1 MNATKIQEMFDFLST
16 KQLIGWDKIFVES
29 VTDWFERHEMLSE
42 RQWALLCKIKDKF
55 SPEAVKQREEWAK
68 EYQEK
73 HVTDAKVVASYYL
86 PTGYFTALARD
97 ILFEPEFVP
106 SKRQW
111 ERLAENK
118 YAQKV
123 LENFHKEAEYEVGDL
138 VCFRETSDFRILKR
152 RQSLTSNAAVVVEYL
167 NEITSHAKGAKALM
181 VLPVGATKPVKT
193 EERYLKKFRKQKK
206 ND

>member
-1 MNATKIQEMFDFLST
+1 MNAAKIQETFDFLST
-16 KQLIGWDKIFVES
+16 KNLVGWDLGFVES
-29 VTDWFERHEMLSE
+29 VTDWFERHNMLSE

-55 SPEAVKQREEWAK
+55 NPEAVKQREEWAK

-167 NEITSHAKGAKALM
+167 NEITSHAKGAKVLM

-206 ND
+206 K

>member
-16 KQLIGWDKIFVES
+16 KQLIGWDKNFVES

-55 SPEAVKQREEWAK
+55 SPEAVKQREEWTK

-123 LENFHKEAEYEVGDL
+123 LENFRKEPEYEVGDL

-152 RQSLTSNAAVVVEYL
+152 RQSLASNAAVVVEYL
-167 NEITSHAKGAKALM
+167 NEITSHAKGAKSLM

>member
-1 MNATKIQEMFDFLST
+1 MNAAKIQEIFDFLST
-16 KQLIGWDKIFVES
+16 KTLVGWDLGFVES
-29 VTDWFERHEMLSE
+29 VTDFFERHQMLSE

-68 EYQEK
+68 EYRDK
-73 HVTDAKVVASYYL
+73 HLDDAKVVATYYI

-97 ILFEPEFVP
+97 ILHEPEFVP

-111 ERLAENK
+111 EKLAENK

-123 LENFHKEAEYEVGDL
+123 LETFHKQQDYAPGDL
-138 VCFRETSDFRILKR
+138 VCFSETAEFRILKR
-152 RQSLTSNAAVVVEYL
+152 RHKLTSNAAVVVEYL
-167 NEITSHAKGAKALM
+167 KEVVSPAKGAKPLM
-181 VLPVGATKPVKT
+181 VLPVGAIRALKT

-206 ND
+206 K

>member
-16 KQLIGWDKIFVES
+16 KQLIGWDKNFVES

-55 SPEAVKQREEWAK
+55 SPEAVKQREEWTK

-97 ILFEPEFVP
+97 ILF
-106 SKRQW
+106 
-111 ERLAENK
+111 
-118 YAQKV
+118 
-123 LENFHKEAEYEVGDL
+123 
-138 VCFRETSDFRILKR
+138 
-152 RQSLTSNAAVVVEYL
+152 
-167 NEITSHAKGAKALM
+167 
-181 VLPVGATKPVKT
+181 
-193 EERYLKKFRKQKK
+193 
-206 ND
+206 

>member
-16 KQLIGWDKIFVES
+16 KQLVGWDKNFVES
-29 VTDWFERHEMLSE
+29 VTDWFERHDMLSE

-68 EYQEK
+68 EYHEK
-73 HVTDAKVVASYYL
+73 HLADAKIVASYYL
-86 PTGYFTALARD
+86 PTGYFTSIARD
-97 ILFEPEFVP
+97 ILYEAEFVP

-111 ERLAENK
+111 EKFGENK

>member
-1 MNATKIQEMFDFLST
+1 M
-16 KQLIGWDKIFVES
+16 
-29 VTDWFERHEMLSE
+29 
-42 RQWALLCKIKDKF
+42 
-55 SPEAVKQREEWAK
+55 
-68 EYQEK
+68 
-73 HVTDAKVVASYYL
+73 

>member
-1 MNATKIQEMFDFLST
+1 MNATKIQETFDFLST
-16 KQLIGWDKIFVES
+16 KNLVGWDLGFVES
-29 VTDWFERHEMLSE
+29 VTDWFERHNMLSE

-55 SPEAVKQREEWAK
+55 NPEAVKQREEWAK

-167 NEITSHAKGAKALM
+167 NEITSHAKGAKVLM

-206 ND
+206 K

>member
-16 KQLIGWDKIFVES
+16 KQLIGWDKNFVES

-68 EYQEK
+68 EYHEK

-167 NEITSHAKGAKALM
+167 NEITSHAKGAKVLM

-206 ND
+206 K

>member
-1 MNATKIQEMFDFLST
+1 MNATKIQETFDFLST
-16 KQLIGWDKIFVES
+16 KNLVGWDLGFVES
-29 VTDWFERHEMLSE
+29 VTDWFERHDMLSE

-68 EYQEK
+68 EYHEK

-152 RQSLTSNAAVVVEYL
+152 RQSLASNAAVVVEYL
-167 NEITSHAKGAKALM
+167 NEITSHAKGAKVLM

-206 ND
+206 K